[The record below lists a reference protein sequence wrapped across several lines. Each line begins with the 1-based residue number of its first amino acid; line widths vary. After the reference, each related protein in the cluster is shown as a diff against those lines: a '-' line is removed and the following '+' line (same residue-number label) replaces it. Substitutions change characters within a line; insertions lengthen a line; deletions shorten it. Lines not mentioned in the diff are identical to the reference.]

1 MLFFI
6 SLVQVLFMRWTTG
19 TKPVDSFGAIQ
30 TVCFAIIFSALSGE
44 WNALR
49 TLRAL
54 PLSTPQLAALLM
66 AIPLGNGVIAAF
78 LASSWYGLGDPTAPM
93 LVNFAAQ
100 TLAITGFGALALA
113 GMLHIASSLRLLV
126 VIFAMWISAGFFFL
140 CGKMPLWLALAGAV
154 AMGFAW
160 LALLHGL
167 RKSSAFYQPRRFF
180 GMGIGQPAASR

>member
-1 MLFFI
+1 
-6 SLVQVLFMRWTTG
+6 MRWTTG

-54 PLSTPQLAALLM
+54 PLSTAQLAALLM

-78 LASSWYGLGDPTAPM
+78 LASFWYGLGDPTVPM
-93 LVNFAAQ
+93 LVHFAAQ

-113 GMLHIASSLRLLV
+113 GMLHIASSFRLLV

-140 CGKMPLWLALAGAV
+140 CGKMPLLLALAGAV
-154 AMGFAW
+154 AMGLAW
-160 LALLHGL
+160 LALFRGL